1 MGVSTEAAQFFFA
14 VLTLLAGVGSLGI
27 IGLRVATRWSDGA
40 TEWLGDIYTAAI
52 WLAFVVALTSTLGS
66 LYFSEVADFIPCK
79 LCWFQRI
86 AMYPLSAILLVGAI
100 RGDRGVRWYVAP
112 IAVIGAGIAGYHY
125 LIEWR
130 PELDSGACDLFG
142 PTCTDVWFRE
152 FGFISL
158 ALMSLVGFVTILTL
172 LFVPTPAT
180 LKGSETADGV
190 PAATRGLT
198 PRR

>member
-1 MGVSTEAAQFFFA
+1 VSTEAAQFFFA
-14 VLTLLAGVGSLGI
+14 ILTLLAGAGSLAI

-40 TEWLGDIYTAAI
+40 REWLGDIHAAAV
-52 WLAFVVALTSTLGS
+52 WLAFAVALTSTLGS

-100 RGDRGVRWYVAP
+100 RRDRAVRWYVAP
-112 IAVIGAGIAGYHY
+112 IALVGAGVAAYHY

-130 PELDSGACDLFG
+130 PELDSGACNLFG
-142 PTCTDVWFRE
+142 PSCTDTWFRE

-172 LFVPTPAT
+172 LFVPIPAT
-180 LKGSETADGV
+180 LGESDAAESV
-190 PAATRGLT
+190 PTT
-198 PRR
+198 T